1 PPPVASKKPATRPRR
16 VRNRGE
22 YRGGRRREGAGGR
35 AKRIRTVT
43 PRARRNAETRG
54 RASATGSDE
63 RTKAPANAP
72 IAPGRARRQTTAR
85 STLPKRQWAMP
96 ETSVVTTSPACTEA
110 DTVAGA
116 RPRVRSSV
124 VDVTPYPIP

>member
-1 PPPVASKKPATRPRR
+1 MPR
-16 VRNRGE
+16 
-22 YRGGRRREGAGGR
+22 Y
-35 AKRIRTVT
+35 
-43 PRARRNAETRG
+43 
-54 RASATGSDE
+54 
-63 RTKAPANAP
+63 
-72 IAPGRARRQTTAR
+72 APGRARRQTTAR

-124 VDVTPYPIP
+124 VDVTPYPIPRAPSMSWATNPDTARIKS